1 MSGFP
6 QPQPAKAIVAARPD
20 LSQREIA
27 RRLGV
32 SHEWVWRILNGWVP
46 PSARIRRGFAELL
59 QVPEAEL
66 FDLHRFNGVGR

>member
-6 QPQPAKAIVAARPD
+6 QPQPAKAIVQGTPG

-32 SHEWVWRILNGWVP
+32 SHEWIWRVLNGWAP
-46 PSARIRRGFAELL
+46 PSARIRRGLAELL
-59 QVPEAEL
+59 QVPEGEL
-66 FDLHRFNGVGR
+66 FDPHRFNGVGR